1 MNQYNTLLVIKVHV
15 ILRIHWLIPNVL
27 LFQDPSSYTTVLLRV
42 LSQRFLLAKTVTE
55 TSDSLCLSWYQQF
68 WGILVRYFAIYFFF
82 SWHYTE
88 VMGFGEE
95 DNKGE
100 IPFLS
105 HHIRDTH
112 YQYAHFLPSA
122 LSLWNFCQ
130 ASFLSTDPWILLD
143 LKPEQTLKCRSC
155 PPYQLFLKIGWSHWV
170 IFPVTPR
177 WSVIPLICP
186 ALVH

>member
-82 SWHYTE
+82 FMTILRLWVLERKITKEKYHSYHIISGTHIINMPISYPLLCLYETFVRLLFFPQTPEFCLTSSLSKHWNADHVHLISFSWKSADPTGSY
-88 VMGFGEE
+88 
-95 DNKGE
+95 
-100 IPFLS
+100 FLS
-105 HHIRDTH
+105 HHAG
-112 YQYAHFLPSA
+112 Q
-122 LSLWNFCQ
+122 
-130 ASFLSTDPWILLD
+130 
-143 LKPEQTLKCRSC
+143 
-155 PPYQLFLKIGWSHWV
+155 
-170 IFPVTPR
+170 
-177 WSVIPLICP
+177 
-186 ALVH
+186 